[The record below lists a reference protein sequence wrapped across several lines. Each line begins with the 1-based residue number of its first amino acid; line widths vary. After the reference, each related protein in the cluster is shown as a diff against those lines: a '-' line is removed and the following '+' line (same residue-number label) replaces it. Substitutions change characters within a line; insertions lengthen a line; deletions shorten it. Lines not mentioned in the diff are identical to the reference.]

1 MLLNFMMTKELLA
14 AKEQNG
20 TIMHIDPERHTSP
33 RPFSRDMELYVS
45 GESVCGVLDW
55 ARRRPSW
62 LRQNGWR
69 AALARP
75 DKADAY
81 MFAWLNALG
90 FHGSPTKGL
99 YAFLLAASFCD
110 QIQIYGFSPEEPGQ
124 PYHYWDGSQR
134 RRLGIHDLN
143 AEHALLDRISTAGS
157 AGSMDVCD
165 VEIFSSGPNPPPPP
179 PPPSALPSSPTPPSM
194 PSPLPSSPPMPPSM
208 PSNVSPPA
216 LSWPPTVPPQPSPP
230 LPTKRTLAAPVPRLF
245 SSHLLQGAG
254 EGFIVAAAGTLAL
267 VLVMAGYYC
276 TRARDGRARH
286 EPANQSEFGSLKTRE
301 PVLAHPLAT
310 NFTSSQPHNYKEL
323 GALELDALTYTL

>member
-1 MLLNFMMTKELLA
+1 MVLNFMMTTELLA

-45 GESVCGVLDW
+45 GPTNSACGVLDW

-75 DKADAY
+75 DKAYDY
-81 MFAWLNALG
+81 MSAWLNALG
-90 FHGSPTKGL
+90 FHGLPTKGL

-134 RRLGIHDLN
+134 RRLHDLN

-179 PPPSALPSSPTPPSM
+179 PPPPPSPLPSSPTPPSM
-194 PSPLPSSPPMPPSM
+194 PSPLPSSPPMPPPM
-208 PSNVSPPA
+208 P
-216 LSWPPTVPPQPSPP
+216 PPTAPPQPSPP
-230 LPTKRTLAAPVPRLF
+230 LSMNRTLAAPVSIFF

-267 VLVMAGYYC
+267 VLVMANYYC
-276 TRARDGRARH
+276 TRARRSARVGGGRH
-286 EPANQSEFGSLKTRE
+286 GPVNQCEFGRLKTRE

-310 NFTSSQPHNYKEL
+310 SFTSSQSQNYNEL
-323 GALELDALTYTL
+323 GALELEALTYTL